1 MRRIMRMPLI
11 PCATAKYSLSCQAY
25 ISGGLARPLLSPP
38 PGRGFSVA
46 YLREAVIQIRV
57 ITWCGS

>member
-38 PGRGFSVA
+38 PGRGISVA
-46 YLREAVIQIRV
+46 YLRGRQFR
-57 ITWCGS
+57 